1 MSQQQQHPRPGT
13 EAPRILQLPAN
24 FDALG
29 AAVDFL
35 VADKIF
41 GAMPS
46 SRLVSL
52 VKHQLAQKCQ
62 ICALRG
68 KVMIAYCGWVL
79 ITKEIGDKWFQGEV
93 GQYGLPTAPPDRA
106 DAAALTIV
114 RIVEPNLVLP
124 LMREC
129 RRLHPG
135 KRIYIRRDYG
145 DRKKQARQSH
155 VRS

>member
-1 MSQQQQHPRPGT
+1 MVQQQQQPPST
-13 EAPRILQLPAN
+13 EEPRILQLPRS

-29 AAVDFL
+29 AVVDFL
-35 VADKIF
+35 AVDKVF

-46 SRLVSL
+46 SQLVAL
-52 VKHQLAQKCQ
+52 VKHQLARKCQ

-68 KVMIAYCGWVL
+68 KVMVAYCGWL
-79 ITKEIGDKWFQGEV
+79 LMTKEIGDKWFRGEV
-93 GQYGLPTAPPDRA
+93 GQYGLPTATPDRA
-106 DAAALTIV
+106 DAVALTIV
-114 RIVEPNLVLP
+114 RIIEPNLVLP

-135 KRIYIRRDYG
+135 KRVYIRRDYG
-145 DRKKQARQSH
+145 DRKKPARQSN

>member
-1 MSQQQQHPRPGT
+1 
-13 EAPRILQLPAN
+13 LQLPSS

-29 AAVDFL
+29 AVLDFLAVDK
-35 VADKIF
+35 VF

-46 SRLVSL
+46 SQLVML
-52 VKHQLAQKCQ
+52 VKHQLARKCQ

-68 KVMIAYCGWVL
+68 KVMVSYCGWVL
-79 ITKEIGDKWFQGEV
+79 ITKETGDKWFRGEV
-93 GQYGLPTAPPDRA
+93 GQYGLPVAPPDRA

-114 RIVEPNLVLP
+114 RILEPNLVLP

-129 RRLHPG
+129 RKRHPG
-135 KRIYIRRDYG
+135 VRVYIRREYG
-145 DRKKQARQSH
+145 QREKPARQSN

>member
-1 MSQQQQHPRPGT
+1 MSQQQPQGDA
-13 EAPRILQLPAN
+13 EKPRILQLPSS

-29 AAVDFL
+29 AVLDFLAVDK
-35 VADKIF
+35 VF

-46 SRLVSL
+46 SELVML
-52 VKHQLAQKCQ
+52 VKHQLARKCQ

-68 KVMIAYCGWVL
+68 KVMVGYCGWVL
-79 ITKEIGDKWFQGEV
+79 MTKETGDRWFRGEV

-114 RIVEPNLVLP
+114 RILEPNLVLP

-129 RRLHPG
+129 RRLNPG
-135 KRIYIRRDYG
+135 VRVYIRREYG
-145 DRKKQARQSH
+145 DSKKPRRQSYVR

>member
-1 MSQQQQHPRPGT
+1 MSERQQPPSKT
-13 EAPRILQLPAN
+13 EEPRILQLPSS

-29 AAVDFL
+29 AVLDFL
-35 VADKIF
+35 AVEKVF

-46 SRLVSL
+46 NQLVVQ
-52 VKHQLAQKCQ
+52 VKHQLARKCQ

-68 KVMIAYCGWVL
+68 KAMIAYCGWVL
-79 ITKEIGDKWFQGEV
+79 ITKETGDKWFRDELANF
-93 GQYGLPTAPPDRA
+93 GLPVASPDRA

-114 RIVEPNLVLP
+114 RILEPNLVLP

-129 RRLHPG
+129 RTLYPG
-135 KRIYIRRDYG
+135 KRVYIRREYG
-145 DRKKQARQSH
+145 DRSKSRRQSL